1 MTGSVEVAVTEY
13 RRVPARRGPDERP
26 EAVDAGVRALEAGA
40 VLAHP
45 TATVYGIGA
54 ASRALDPTL
63 ARLKGRD
70 PGRPLLRIGP
80 DEATLRRRHPELRW
94 DGRARRLT
102 EAFWPGPL
110 TLVLPDGSEDGLG
123 VRVEEQA
130 LTRAV
135 LERAGATMS
144 STSLNRSG
152 RPPARTSDEVARALD
167 AMPDVEVGVVWLD
180 AGPLPPSPPSTLV
193 SLLGERPRVLREGAV
208 PADEVEACLG
218 EELDGE

>member
-1 MTGSVEVAVTEY
+1 MTGSVEAVVTEY
-13 RRVPARRGPDERP
+13 RRVPAREPDERP

-45 TATVYGIGA
+45 TATVYGIGG

-94 DGRARRLT
+94 DGRARRLART
-102 EAFWPGPL
+102 FWPGAL

-123 VRVEEQA
+123 VRVEEHA

-135 LERAGATMS
+135 LERAESTMS

-152 RPPARTSDEVARALD
+152 RPPARTPDEVAAALD
-167 AMPDVEVGVVWLD
+167 AMPDVEAGVVWLD
-180 AGPLPPSPPSTLV
+180 AGPLPPSSPSTLV
-193 SLLGERPRVLREGAV
+193 SLLGERARVLREGAV
-208 PADEVEACLG
+208 PSDEVEACLAG
-218 EELDGE
+218 ELDSE